1 MKKIYK
7 TVFPEDFNFNT
18 LSSRPSLISSI
29 REGADCWLLP
39 GQGVVISVI
48 SLKFCWDVVVAVM
61 MVVVVMVMVV
71 VGVMVV
77 VVV

>member
-29 REGADCWLLP
+29 SEAGEAGTWCLPSDKVGPVSVLAKFPFGA
-39 GQGVVISVI
+39 V
-48 SLKFCWDVVVAVM
+48 
-61 MVVVVMVMVV
+61 
-71 VGVMVV
+71 
-77 VVV
+77 